1 MSDPFA
7 FDYEFTFTDRFDPA
21 VFDASENEPIGTP
34 GENAKEQQVIGLM
47 DAISNIIT
55 QHNGI
60 RKFTCILVYNG
71 IRYRINVINSDF
83 QA

>member
-7 FDYEFTFTDRFDPA
+7 FDYEFTFIDRFDPA
-21 VFDASENEPIGTP
+21 VFNSNDNEPTGTP
-34 GENAKEQQVIGLM
+34 SDDAKKQEVIGLM
-47 DAISNIIT
+47 DAITNIIT

-60 RKFTCILVYNG
+60 RKFSAILVYNG

-83 QA
+83 VG